1 MSNATSSKMSVMITS
16 NISNDT
22 RKIIKIQ
29 NNVQAQNTITNK
41 KTEINNVTTPSSNKE
56 TKIRLTRRGVI
67 LGTIIAVVIAAPIAR
82 VSSAG
87 IWIAEIAMILYL
99 AYNSAFVSENFKQW
113 NKISKS
119 SKFRLVIW
127 SIAVVS
133 TATTILRH
141 DFLFFTTIAILAVD
155 YLQTL
160 SKD

>member
-1 MSNATSSKMSVMITS
+1 M
-16 NISNDT
+16 
-22 RKIIKIQ
+22 
-29 NNVQAQNTITNK
+29 
-41 KTEINNVTTPSSNKE
+41 TTPSSNKE